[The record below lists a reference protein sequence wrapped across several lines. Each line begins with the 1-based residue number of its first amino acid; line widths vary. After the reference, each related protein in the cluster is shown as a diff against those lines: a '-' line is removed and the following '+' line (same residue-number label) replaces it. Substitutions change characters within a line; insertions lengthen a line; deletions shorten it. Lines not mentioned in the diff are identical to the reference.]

1 VHIGQGAAI
10 VSDIDCVTFLQWAL
24 PRLDMRWAGFR
35 KVRGQVCKRVKRRIR
50 DLGLDGFTAYRT
62 RLEAEP
68 QEWRVLDE
76 YCRITISRFFRDR
89 GVFEALRRRVLPD
102 IAVRASQEEREAR
115 GWSAGCASGEEPYS
129 LRIIW
134 DIEVASRQPDAD
146 LSITATDID
155 QAMLER
161 AREGCFEAASLRE
174 SPPHLVAQAFDRIG
188 DRFCVRARHRA
199 HLDFLQQDIR
209 SVAPR
214 GQFDLVLCRNLAFT
228 YFAPALQTRVL
239 TLFLEH
245 ILPMGYLV
253 IGTHEQLPRQVPELA
268 PLEGAPQIFQR
279 LIS

>member
-1 VHIGQGAAI
+1 

-50 DLGLDGFTAYRT
+50 ELNLDGFAAYRA

-68 QEWRVLDE
+68 QEWSVLDE

-89 GVFEALRRRVLPD
+89 GVFEVLRRRVLPD
-102 IAVRASQEEREAR
+102 IAIRASQSGREAR
-115 GWSAGCASGEEPYS
+115 CWSAGCASGEEPYS

-134 DIEVASRQPDAD
+134 DIEVASRQPDAV

-155 QAMLER
+155 QAMLDR

-174 SPPHLVAQAFDRIG
+174 LPPHLVAQAFDRIG
-188 DRFCVRARHRA
+188 DRFCVRPGHRA

-209 SVAPR
+209 SAAPQ

-228 YFAPALQTRVL
+228 YFAPALQTRIL
-239 TLFLEH
+239 AFLLEH
-245 ILPMGYLV
+245 ILPKGYLV
-253 IGTHEQLPRQVPELA
+253 IGTHEQLPRQVPELT
-268 PLEGAPQIFQR
+268 PLEGAPQVFER
-279 LIS
+279 LVS